1 MARLKLL
8 EQTQAVW
15 MLMMPV
21 NKKEPY
27 GTGIQLSSEISTR
40 PRWDPTGPWQRI
52 DTELIVLALQ
62 RAVCTAQP
70 GENSRDLSPAE
81 SGKLI
86 VNTETEQSLGC

>member
-27 GTGIQLSSEISTR
+27 GTGVQLSSEISTR

-81 SGKLI
+81 RGKLI
-86 VNTETEQSLGC
+86 VNTETEQSSGC